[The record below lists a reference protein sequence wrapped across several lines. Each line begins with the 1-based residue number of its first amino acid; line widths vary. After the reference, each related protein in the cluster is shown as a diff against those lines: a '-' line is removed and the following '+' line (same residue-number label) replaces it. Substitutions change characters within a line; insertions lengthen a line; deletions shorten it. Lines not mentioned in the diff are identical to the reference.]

1 MSNSQ
6 KRELLNKKLE
16 SARKEVKMKEGK
28 VRDIL
33 KEISQLDQIEAQ
45 NVLKKYHLTPG
56 ELDEILS
63 KFREENERIRED
75 ITEDDPI
82 KA

>member
-1 MSNSQ
+1 MNSQ

-16 SARKEVKMKEGK
+16 SAKKEVRMKEEK

-33 KEISQLDQIEAQ
+33 REISQLDQIEAQ
-45 NVLKKYHLTPG
+45 KVLKKYHLTPG
-56 ELDEILS
+56 ELDEILA
-63 KFREENERIRED
+63 KYREENERIKGGSK
-75 ITEDDPI
+75 TNDPI

>member
-1 MSNSQ
+1 MNSQ
-6 KRELLNKKLE
+6 RRELLNKRLE
-16 SARKEVKMKEGK
+16 SAKKEVKEKEEK

-45 NVLKKYHLTPG
+45 KVLKKYHLTPG
-56 ELDEILS
+56 ELDEILA
-63 KFREENERIRED
+63 KYREENQKLLEGSKR
-75 ITEDDPI
+75 DDTV

>member
-1 MSNSQ
+1 MNSQ

-16 SARKEVKMKEGK
+16 SAKKEVRAKEEK

-45 NVLKKYHLTPG
+45 KVLKKYHLTPG
-56 ELDEILS
+56 ELDEILA
-63 KFREENERIRED
+63 KYREENEKIKEGS
-75 ITEDDPI
+75 IKNDPI

>member
-1 MSNSQ
+1 MNSQ

-16 SARKEVKMKEGK
+16 SAKKEVRAKEEK

-33 KEISQLDQIEAQ
+33 REISQLDQIEAQ
-45 NVLKKYHLTPG
+45 KVLKKYHLTPG
-56 ELDEILS
+56 ELDEILA
-63 KFREENERIRED
+63 KLREENEKIKEGS
-75 ITEDDPI
+75 INNDPI

>member
-16 SARKEVKMKEGK
+16 SAKKEVKMKEGK

-45 NVLKKYHLTPG
+45 KVLKKYHLTPG

-63 KFREENERIRED
+63 NFREENERIKEG

>member
-1 MSNSQ
+1 MNSQ

-16 SARKEVKMKEGK
+16 SAKKEVRAKEEK

-33 KEISQLDQIEAQ
+33 KEISQLDQIEAHK
-45 NVLKKYHLTPG
+45 VLKKYHLTPG
-56 ELDEILS
+56 ELDEILA
-63 KFREENERIRED
+63 KYREENEKIKEGS
-75 ITEDDPI
+75 IKNDPI

>member
-1 MSNSQ
+1 MNSQ

-16 SARKEVKMKEGK
+16 SAKKEVRMKEEK

-33 KEISQLDQIEAQ
+33 REISQLDQIEAQ
-45 NVLKKYHLTPG
+45 KVLKKYHLTPG
-56 ELDEILS
+56 ELDEILA
-63 KFREENERIRED
+63 KYREENEKIREGSKTD
-75 ITEDDPI
+75 GPI